1 MKITKQKL
9 IQIIKEEMA
18 EAMLTLELFDTGSAG
33 EDVGAMSLEDKKK
46 ECARIGGKWVEV
58 EEKDEFGKPLPG
70 GYCKK

>member
-18 EAMLTLELFDTGSAG
+18 EAMLTLELFSTASAG
-33 EDVGAMSLEDKKK
+33 EDVGALSYEDMKDA
-46 ECARIGGKWVEV
+46 CSASGGKWV

-70 GYCKK
+70 GYCDI

>member
-33 EDVGAMSLEDKKK
+33 EDVGATSYEEKKRQ
-46 ECARIGGKWVEV
+46 CAAEGGKWVEV

-70 GYCKK
+70 GYCDK